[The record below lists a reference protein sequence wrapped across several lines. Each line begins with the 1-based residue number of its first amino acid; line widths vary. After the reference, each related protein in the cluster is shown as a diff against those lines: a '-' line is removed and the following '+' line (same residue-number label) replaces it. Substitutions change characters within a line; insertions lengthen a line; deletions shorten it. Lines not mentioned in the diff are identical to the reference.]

1 MKDKKNTDH
10 DFEMKATTFH
20 GLEDVLVNELMKLG
34 ARDIVPFKRGVS
46 FTGDKGFMYKA
57 NLCLRT
63 ALKVLV
69 PIYSFTAENEHELY
83 DKMKEY
89 EWEELMNTDDTL
101 AINATVN
108 SDEFDHSL
116 YVSQKTKDAICD
128 RFVDKFNV
136 RPNVDLDRPT
146 LRIYV
151 HIFRNQVNVSLDS
164 SGDSLFKR
172 GYRIDIDTAPMK
184 EVLAAGMV
192 LLSNWQPHLP
202 LIDGMCGSGTLGI
215 EAALFANNIPPGVF
229 REEFGFMKWHDYDKE
244 LWDTIYDSC
253 VNRIKDDM
261 PNIISSDIDIVP
273 LEMAKRNGAV
283 AKVEDVIQ
291 YEHMSFFD
299 LMPTKPHGTIL
310 LNPPYDE
317 RLKMEDTN
325 AFYKQI
331 GDKLKKDFGG
341 WTAWII
347 SSNMEAINHIGL
359 HPSKKMT
366 LFNASLE
373 CKLLKYEMYSGSKK
387 ASKQGKQEVEE

>member
-1 MKDKKNTDH
+1 MIDKKKYEG

-20 GLEDVLVNELMKLG
+20 GLEDVLVNELLKLG
-34 ARDIVPFKRGVS
+34 AKNIEPFKRGVA

-69 PIYSFTAENEHELY
+69 PLFSFHADNEHELY
-83 DKMKEY
+83 ENIKKF
-89 EWEELMNTDDTL
+89 EWETLLGTDDTL

-108 SDEFDHSL
+108 SEIFNHSL

-128 RFVDKFNV
+128 RFVDKFSV
-136 RPNVDLDRPT
+136 RPDVNLDRPT
-146 LRIYV
+146 IRIYV
-151 HIFRNQVNVSLDS
+151 HIFQNFVNVSLDS

-172 GYRIDIDTAPMK
+172 GYRVDIDTAPMK

-229 REEFGFMKWHDYDKE
+229 REEFGFMKWRDYDKE
-244 LWDTIYDSC
+244 LWDTIYTSSI
-253 VNRIKDDM
+253 NRIKDDM
-261 PNIISSDIDIVP
+261 PNIISSDIEIIP
-273 LEMAKRNGAV
+273 FEMAKRNGAV
-283 AKVEDVIQ
+283 AKVDDVIQ

-317 RLKMEDTN
+317 RIKMEDTN

-341 WTAWII
+341 WTCWII
-347 SSNMEAINHIGL
+347 TSNMEAMKCIGL

-373 CKLLKYEMYSGSKK
+373 CKLLKFEMYSGSKK
-387 ASKQGKQEVEE
+387 ESKQKREED

>member
-1 MKDKKNTDH
+1 MKDKKNTEH

-69 PIYSFTAENEHELY
+69 PIYSFTANNEHELY
-83 DKMKEY
+83 AKMKEY
-89 EWEELMNTDDTL
+89 EWEELLNTDDTL

-108 SDEFDHSL
+108 SDEFNHSL

-128 RFVDKFNV
+128 RFVDKFDV

-146 LRIYV
+146 VRIYV

-172 GYRIDIDTAPMK
+172 GYRVDIDTAPMK

-215 EAALFANNIPPGVF
+215 EAALYANNIPPGVF
-229 REEFGFMKWHDYDKE
+229 REEFGFMKWHDYDKS
-244 LWDTIYDSC
+244 LWDTIYESC

-283 AKVEDVIQ
+283 AKVDDVIQ
-291 YEHMSFFD
+291 YEHISFFD

-317 RLKMEDTN
+317 RIKMEDTN

-341 WTAWII
+341 WTCWII
-347 SSNMEAINHIGL
+347 SSNMEAIKSIGL

-387 ASKQGKQEVEE
+387 ASKQDRIEETN

>member
-1 MKDKKNTDH
+1 
-10 DFEMKATTFH
+10 MKATTFH

-69 PIYSFTAENEHELY
+69 PIYSFTANNEHELY
-83 DKMKEY
+83 EKMKEY
-89 EWEELMNTDDTL
+89 EWEELLNTDDTL

-108 SDEFDHSL
+108 SDEFNHSL

-128 RFVDKFNV
+128 RFVDKFDV

-172 GYRIDIDTAPMK
+172 GYRVDIDTAPMK

-215 EAALFANNIPPGVF
+215 EAALYANNIPPGVF
-229 REEFGFMKWHDYDKE
+229 REEFGFMKWHDFDKE
-244 LWDTIYDSC
+244 LWDKIYESSI
-253 VNRIKDDM
+253 NRIKDDM
-261 PNIISSDIDIVP
+261 PNIISSDIDVVP

-283 AKVEDVIQ
+283 AKVDDVIQ
-291 YEHMSFFD
+291 YEHISFFD

-317 RLKMEDTN
+317 RIKMEDTN

-341 WTAWII
+341 WTCWII
-347 SSNMEAINHIGL
+347 SSNMEAIKSIGL

-387 ASKQGKQEVEE
+387 ASKQDKQEEAN